1 MTVAALREFPVS
13 VEQAALRGEL
23 APNGHVNNI
32 WYFRYSE
39 NARVERYRQI
49 GKYDQSANGATIVV
63 ASRGCCFKATIP
75 AKLRRT
81 PDRLNKGNEA

>member
-13 VEQAALRGEL
+13 VEQAALEGEL
-23 APNGHVNNI
+23 APKGLVNNI

-39 NARVERYRQI
+39 NTRVESHGQI
-49 GKYDQSANGATIVV
+49 GKYDQSANGETIVV

-75 AKLRRT
+75 AKLRQT

>member
-1 MTVAALREFPVS
+1 MTVAALRELPVS
-13 VEQAALRGEL
+13 VEQAVLGGEL

-49 GKYDQSANGATIVV
+49 GKSANRQIGKSANRQIGKSASTINQ
-63 ASRGCCFKATIP
+63 
-75 AKLRRT
+75 RT
-81 PDRLNKGNEA
+81 A

>member
-1 MTVAALREFPVS
+1 MTVAALHEFPGS
-13 VEQAALRGEL
+13 IEQAVVGGEL

-32 WYFRYSE
+32 WYLRYSE

-49 GKYDQSANGATIVV
+49 GKYDQSANGETIVV

-81 PDRLNKGNEA
+81 RDRLNKGNEA

>member
-13 VEQAALRGEL
+13 VEQAALEGEL
-23 APNGHVNNI
+23 APKGLVNNI

-39 NARVERYRQI
+39 NTRVESHGQI
-49 GKYDQSANGATIVV
+49 GKYDQSANGETIVV

-81 PDRLNKGNEA
+81 PERLNKGAEA

>member
-13 VEQAALRGEL
+13 VEQAALEGEL
-23 APNGHVNNI
+23 APKGLVNNI

-39 NARVERYRQI
+39 NTRVESHGQI
-49 GKYDQSANGATIVV
+49 GKYDQSANGVTIVV

>member
-1 MTVAALREFPVS
+1 MTVAAFREFPVS
-13 VEQAALRGEL
+13 VEQAVVGVEL

-32 WYFRYSE
+32 WYSRYSE

-81 PDRLNKGNEA
+81 PERLNKGAEA